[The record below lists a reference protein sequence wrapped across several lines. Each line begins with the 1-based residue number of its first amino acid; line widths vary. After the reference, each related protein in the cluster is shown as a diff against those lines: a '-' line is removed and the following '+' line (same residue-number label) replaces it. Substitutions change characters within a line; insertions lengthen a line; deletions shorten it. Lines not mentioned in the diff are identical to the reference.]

1 MVRILDGNQGQ
12 IQLIVTFKLTI
23 LGFQTLRRIS
33 LVKEIYTKN
42 EIVYERN
49 SLYEKVHSY
58 DLRLANYLKLGVCRN
73 FGLLGSLNLWKKW
86 VAHCLKFVPLG
97 PP

>member
-12 IQLIVTFKLTI
+12 IQLISTFKLTI
-23 LGFQTLRRIS
+23 LGLQTLRRIS

-49 SLYEKVHSY
+49 RLYEKVHSY

-73 FGLLGSLNLWKKW
+73 FVFL
-86 VAHCLKFVPLG
+86 VPLTFG
-97 PP
+97 KNGSHTV